1 MNSTL
6 TIRDLATRAAGHP
19 NIERAVNQALRSE
32 LPGVIEGILRDMYP
46 GETLRLYVPK
56 RSVSLRGERN
66 RLIVQEFNGRNA
78 KALAIKYGLTPRM
91 VYNVVKAGR

>member
-19 NIERAVNQALRSE
+19 NIEKAVNQALRAE
-32 LPGVIEGILRDMYP
+32 LPGVIESILRDMYP

-56 RSVSLRGERN
+56 RSVTSRGERD
-66 RLIVQEFNGRNA
+66 RLIRQEYNGRNV
-78 KALAIKYGLTPRM
+78 KQLATKYGLTPRM
-91 VYNVVKAGR
+91 VFNVVAAGR